1 MKSIG
6 NILKDARSKKRY
18 SFAFLERKTKIKR
31 EFIGAIEKE
40 DWKSLPEFSVVSGFV
55 KSLASCLR
63 LDVKFAG
70 ALLKRDY
77 SLKALPINP
86 KRDVDNKFY
95 WTPKYTFFIGVSVV
109 AIAVGSYLGFQYFKF
124 LSPPKLEVFE
134 PKDNSVVTNREILVY
149 GKTDPDSVV
158 KINNQPILI
167 NDRGE
172 FSAKIEIFEGSEK
185 LEIVSEAR
193 SGKKTT
199 VSRRIIPELDK

>member
-6 NILKDARSKKRY
+6 NILKDARLKKRY

-31 EFIGAIEKE
+31 EFICAIEKE
-40 DWKSLPEFSVVSGFV
+40 DWKSLPEFPVVSGFV
-55 KSLASCLR
+55 KSLASYLK
-63 LDVKFAG
+63 LDVKLTG

-77 SLKALPINP
+77 SLKALPVNP
-86 KRDVDNKFY
+86 KPDIDSKFY
-95 WTPKYTFFIGVSVV
+95 WTPKHTFFVGVSVV

-134 PKDNSVVTNREILVY
+134 PKENSVVTNREVLVY
-149 GKTDPDSVV
+149 GKTDPDNVV

-167 NDRGE
+167 NDKGE
-172 FSAKIEIFEGSEK
+172 FSAKIEIFEESEK

-199 VSRRIIPELDK
+199 VSRRIIPKL